1 MATEV
6 ERAEAL
12 KETNK
17 QAAIELYGSIGKKFA
32 FLKTFLQFLLSL

>member
-17 QAAIELYGSIGKKFA
+17 QAAIELYGSIGKSLSRFKA
-32 FLKTFLQFLLSL
+32 FFDCSNL